1 MEIKEAIQLYGAD
14 AVFTASSAGA
24 CEDYEPLRAMG
35 LLVDT
40 IDAADQIGDAVYDS
54 MTAEE
59 KATLHWEASQ
69 DLYKP
74 TTRMPEGLPT
84 NREEQ
89 VALIESWLK
98 MEQLRRGDLV
108 D

>member
-1 MEIKEAIQLYGAD
+1 MQYSLLLQQEHVKI
-14 AVFTASSAGA
+14 TST
-24 CEDYEPLRAMG
+24 LRAMG
-35 LLVDT
+35 LHVDT
-40 IDAADQIGDAVYDS
+40 IDEADQIGDVVYDS

-89 VALIESWLK
+89 IAPIEEWVRK
-98 MEQLRRGDLV
+98 E
-108 D
+108 